1 MSSCTIFLD
10 FDGVTHPD
18 RCFDLDF
25 FCRLPLIEDVLREFP
40 AAMVVISSSWRDH
53 YSLANM
59 SDFFSSDI
67 GPRLIDTTRNQKIL
81 SSTWLPDQIGKYER
95 QFECELWMKENRR
108 WGDLWMAIDDRPY
121 WFEPEC
127 ANLLVTDPTTGFQP
141 TNQTTLRQMLKERT

>member
-1 MSSCTIFLD
+1 MSSCIIFLD

-18 RCFDLDF
+18 RCFDLNF
-25 FCRLPLIEDVLREFP
+25 FCRLPLIEEVLREFP

-67 GPRLIDTTRNQKIL
+67 VPRLIDTTRNQKIL

-95 QFECELWMKENRR
+95 QFECELWMKENR
-108 WGDLWMAIDDRPY
+108 WGDHWMAIDDRPY

-141 TNQTTLRQMLKERT
+141 ADQATLRQMLKERT